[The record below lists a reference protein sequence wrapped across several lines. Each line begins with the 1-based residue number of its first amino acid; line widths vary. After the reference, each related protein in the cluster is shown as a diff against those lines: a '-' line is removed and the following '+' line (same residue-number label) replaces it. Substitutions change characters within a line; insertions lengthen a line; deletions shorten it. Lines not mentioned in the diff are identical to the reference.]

1 MRVCV
6 HALVNVGCFFFSANG
21 REKNKQNNPMR
32 EVQLLNALYVFM
44 PCPSVVRSTETANSC
59 VEVISENLNV
69 ALPIYHKFYL
79 NWV

>member
-6 HALVNVGCFFFSANG
+6 HALVNVGVFFLQMAG
-21 REKNKQNNPMR
+21 KKTKQNNPMR
-32 EVQLLNALYVFM
+32 EMELLNALYVFM

-59 VEVISENLNV
+59 IEVISENLNV

>member
-6 HALVNVGCFFFSANG
+6 HALVNVGVFFLQMAG
-21 REKNKQNNPMR
+21 KKTKQNNPMR
-32 EVQLLNALYVFM
+32 EMELLNALYMFI
-44 PCPSVVRSTETANSC
+44 PCPNVVRSTETANSC